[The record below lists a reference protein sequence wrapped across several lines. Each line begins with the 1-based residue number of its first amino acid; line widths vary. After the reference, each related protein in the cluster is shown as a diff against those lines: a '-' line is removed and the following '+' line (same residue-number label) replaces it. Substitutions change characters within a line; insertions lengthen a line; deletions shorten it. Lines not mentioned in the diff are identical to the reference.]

1 MVQLVGPKMTKD
13 QNHGLPLRQVSQS
26 LDLLVCRPEGDT
38 LGVFV
43 RTVAFLIVR
52 QFIYLSSHIVTLKKR
67 HGETGRPVR
76 EKLRPARMG
85 DQGSIAEIVTYCSV
99 SGNGHYSASTVEL
112 KRCGIEHHCYTVIDV
127 DDCKIR
133 SDW

>member
-1 MVQLVGPKMTKD
+1 MTKD

-99 SGNGHYSASTVEL
+99 SGSGHY
-112 KRCGIEHHCYTVIDV
+112 
-127 DDCKIR
+127 
-133 SDW
+133 